1 MLIRPYIPNY
11 GNTANKK
18 MSDIVLHWENLENKI
33 VTAKDKRL
41 GRITETSDNS
51 LVIQDRRRFKY
62 TVPKFHI
69 GQYNCYEVFLDLSSK
84 ELKKYKAER

>member
-11 GNTANKK
+11 GNIANKK

-33 VTAKDKRL
+33 VTAKDKRV

-51 LVIQDRRRFKY
+51 LVIQDRRRIKY

-69 GQYNCYEVFLDLSSK
+69 GQYNGYEVFLDLSSK
-84 ELKKYKAER
+84 ELKKYKAES

>member
-1 MLIRPYIPNY
+1 
-11 GNTANKK
+11 
-18 MSDIVLHWENLENKI
+18 MSDIVLRWEDLQNKI
-33 VTAKDKRL
+33 VTAKDKRI

-62 TVPKFHI
+62 TVPKFHM
-69 GQYNCYEVFLDLSSK
+69 GQYNGYEIFLDLSSK

>member
-1 MLIRPYIPNY
+1 MVIEQ
-11 GNTANKK
+11 TKK

-33 VTAKDKRL
+33 VTAKDKRV

-51 LVIQDRRRFKY
+51 LIIQDSRRFKY

-69 GQYNCYEVFLDLSSK
+69 GQVQWL
-84 ELKKYKAER
+84 